1 MIKKN
6 NYVIYF
12 FSLLF
17 IVSCTKEVKE
27 ITRPIEQSDAIFQYS
42 TMVDL
47 VNGVFEGN
55 LTQAEY
61 KSYGDFG
68 IGTYNGVNGE
78 MVYYGGIPYRVSF
91 EGPVVVPPSDFLI
104 PFANTK
110 FFVAD
115 SSFSISINTDDDS
128 LKNNLLNTL
137 LANDKPAAI
146 KISGEFTYLKTR
158 SVPKQT
164 PPYGSIYDVIA
175 LQNTFDLENSNGT
188 IVGFWMPEKL
198 NNLNFP
204 GFHFHYL
211 NNEFTAGG
219 HVLEFEF
226 KSGTVEIDF
235 SDEVI
240 VRLID

>member
-1 MIKKN
+1 MINKN
-6 NYVIYF
+6 IYLIL
-12 FSLLF
+12 FSLLLF
-17 IVSCTKEVKE
+17 VSCTKEVKE
-27 ITRPIEQSDAIFQYS
+27 ITRPIEQTDAIFQYS
-42 TMVDL
+42 TMIDL
-47 VNGVFEGN
+47 VNGKFEGT

-61 KSYGDFG
+61 KSHGDFG

-78 MVYYGGIPYRVSF
+78 MVYYEGIPYRVSF
-91 EGPVVVPPSDFLI
+91 EGPVVVPPTDYLI

-115 SSFSISINTDDDS
+115 SSFSVNVVTDDDT
-128 LKNNLLNTL
+128 LKNNLLTTL

-146 KISGEFTYLKTR
+146 KISGQFTYLKTR
-158 SVPKQT
+158 SVPKQS

-175 LQNTFDLENSNGT
+175 QQNTFDLPNSTGT

-204 GFHFHYL
+204 GYHFHYL
-211 NNEFTAGG
+211 NSDFTAGG
-219 HVLEFEF
+219 HVLEFEL

-235 SDEVI
+235 ASEVI
-240 VRLID
+240 VQLID